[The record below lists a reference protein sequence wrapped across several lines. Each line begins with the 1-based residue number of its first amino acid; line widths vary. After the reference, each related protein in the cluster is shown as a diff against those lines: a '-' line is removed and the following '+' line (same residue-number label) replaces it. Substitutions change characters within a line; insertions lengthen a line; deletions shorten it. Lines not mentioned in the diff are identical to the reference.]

1 MRRFVLSGFNKN
13 SLSRFLGTVSILVLF
28 AGAGLAQ
35 FTNANM
41 GGTVS
46 DPSGAPVAQASVLAT
61 NTETGLQ
68 RKTTTNDAGAYS
80 LNALPVGQYQITVE
94 KAGFSRYVQSGITLV
109 VDQSATVPVTL
120 HLGNVTEQVN
130 VSANAQMVTTDTG
143 MVAQL
148 VDQKRIIDLPLNGR
162 QPQTLLFLAP
172 GTVNET
178 GKYCLVNCQGGV
190 YPGEQD
196 GNVGGGGPRSVNFQ
210 MDGAGHN
217 DTYVNTNLPFPN
229 PDAVQEFNLQSDNLS
244 AQYGMGA
251 GAVVNIITKSGTNTV
266 HGDVF
271 EFVRNGDLNA
281 RNFFAP
287 TQDTLKRNQYG
298 GSVGGPI
305 IKDKL
310 FYFGTYQGTKIRSAA
325 QGSVAFVPTAAE
337 RSGNFAGTGIVV
349 RDPATGAAYAGN
361 QIPSNLLSGPAQYF
375 LNSMPLPNGPNGQL
389 TYAGPSLV
397 QNDDQYMIKLNWIQ
411 GKNQV
416 TGSYFWT
423 RFNEPPDLA
432 IGRQNILAS
441 DGNGN
446 QVKVQNLAVNDTFSF
461 SPTLLFNTWF
471 GWTSQTGGSR
481 AGAPFGFPAAGVQIA
496 APTPPELYV
505 SVPGFF
511 TVSTNHLGNF
521 DRGAYTIRED
531 VAVQRGAQEIHV
543 GGEAVR
549 VTNNLVNT
557 YTMSG
562 QFTFGNALTGSNL
575 SDFLT
580 GQASR
585 FLQGGGEFKDIGGTL
600 WSLYVHDNIRLSSK
614 LRLELGVRWDPY
626 YPYTEE
632 KGRVVC
638 YQPGSKSSRFPN
650 APVGMLFGGPNA
662 DSGCP
667 SQTGSLP
674 NWANFAPRLG
684 FAYQIGP
691 GGKTVLRGGA
701 GIYYTPLGTHDT
713 NGLADTAPFG
723 PRFDYSGNIQFADP
737 YASIGIPNPFP
748 AQYGPSLPGA
758 NATFTLPVSIYAT
771 LQRNWHM
778 PQLTTWNLTLE
789 HQFANSL
796 MARLSYAGNK
806 GTYLASG
813 ALGFREDNPAVYIPG
828 ASTTRNTQSRRLD
841 PNFGSIGLFS
851 SDNNSHYH
859 SLRVSL
865 EKRMSH
871 GFSVQGNYTWSKMI
885 DDFGSSGTTNPFNRR
900 FDYGIS
906 NDDMPHVFNFSA
918 IWQIPNAPVHGITN
932 TLLNGWQ
939 LSSLASWHDG
949 FPFSVL
955 SGQDNSF
962 SGVGADR
969 ADYIGGNASLGG
981 SHGQMVNQY
990 FNTSVFTPNA
1000 PGTFGNSG
1008 KNILRGPRLFNT
1020 DLSLLKNFKIAER
1033 VTVQFRSEFFNV
1045 FNNVNFNQPQNILS
1059 SSSRG
1064 RITSAGDPRIL
1075 QFALKLMF

>member
-1 MRRFVLSGFNKN
+1 LSLFNKS
-13 SLSRFLGTVSILVLF
+13 SLHAAAVCLLLITGIAR
-28 AGAGLAQ
+28 AQ
-35 FTNANM
+35 FTNANLN
-41 GGTVS
+41 GTIS
-46 DPSGAPVAQASVLAT
+46 DPSGAPVTQATVQVT
-61 NTETGLQ
+61 NTDIGLQ
-68 RKTTTNDAGAYS
+68 RTTTTDDAGTYS
-80 LNALPVGQYQITVE
+80 FTALPVGQYQITVE
-94 KAGFSRYVQSGITLV
+94 KPGFARYVQRGITLV
-109 VDQSATVPVTL
+109 VDQSASVPVHL
-120 HLGNVTEQVN
+120 QLGNVTEQVN
-130 VSANAQMVTTDTG
+130 VSANAQMITTETG
-143 MVAQL
+143 MVGQL
-148 VDQKRIIDLPLNGR
+148 IDQKRIIDLPLNGR

-196 GNVGGGGPRSVNFQ
+196 ANVGGGGPRSVNFQ

-266 HGDVF
+266 HGDAF
-271 EFVRNGDLNA
+271 EFVRNGAMNA

-287 TQDTLKRNQYG
+287 KQDTLKRNQYG
-298 GSVGGPI
+298 GSIGGPI
-305 IKDKL
+305 LKDKL
-310 FYFGTYQGTKIRSAA
+310 FFFGTYQGTPIRSAA
-325 QGSVAFVPTAAE
+325 QGTVAFVPTAAE
-337 RSGNFAGTGIVV
+337 RTGNFAGTGITVH
-349 RDPATGAAYAGN
+349 DPTTGVPYAGN
-361 QIPSNLLSGPAQYF
+361 QIPSNLLSPQAKYF

-411 GKNQV
+411 RKNQV
-416 TGSYFWT
+416 SGSYFWT
-423 RFNEPPDLA
+423 RFNEPPDIA
-432 IGRQNILAS
+432 IAKQNILAA

-481 AGAPFGFPAAGVQIA
+481 SGAPFGFPAAGVQIA
-496 APTPPELYV
+496 APDPPELYM

-511 TVSTNHLGNF
+511 TVTTNHLGNF
-521 DRGAYTIRED
+521 DRGTYTIRED
-531 VAVQRGAQEIHV
+531 VAISRGANEIHV
-543 GGEAVR
+543 GGESVR
-549 VTNNLVNT
+549 VTNDLTNT

-562 QFTFGNALTGSNL
+562 QFTFGNSLTGSNV
-575 SDFLT
+575 SDFIA

-585 FLQGGGEFKDIGGTL
+585 FLQGGGEFKNIAGNL
-600 WSLYVHDNIRLSSK
+600 WSLYVHDNIRVTRK
-614 LRLELGVRWDPY
+614 LRVEAGLRWDPY
-626 YPYTEE
+626 YPFSEE

-638 YQPGSKSSRFPN
+638 YQPGAKSARFPN
-650 APVGMLFGGPNA
+650 APVGMLFGGPGA
-662 DSGCP
+662 DPGCP

-674 NWANFAPRLG
+674 NWANFAPRFG

-691 GGKTVLRGGA
+691 GKTVLRGGA
-701 GIYYTPLGTHDT
+701 GIYYTPMGTHDT

-723 PRFDYSGNIQFADP
+723 PRFDYSGNIPFGNP
-737 YASIGIPNPFP
+737 YAGIGIANPFP
-748 AQYGPSLPGA
+748 AQYGPSLPGPT
-758 NATFTLPVSIYAT
+758 ATFTLPVSIYAT

-778 PQLTTWNLTLE
+778 PELTTWNLTLE
-789 HQFANSL
+789 HQFSNSL
-796 MARLSYAGNK
+796 MARIAYAGNK

-851 SDNNSHYH
+851 SDNNSTYN
-859 SLRVSL
+859 SLRVSV

-871 GFSVQGNYTWSKMI
+871 GFSVQGNYTWSKML
-885 DDFGSSGTTNPFNRR
+885 DDFGPSGTTNPFNRR
-900 FDYGIS
+900 FDYGTS
-906 NDDMPHVFNFSA
+906 NDDVPHVMNFSGL
-918 IWQIPNAPVHGITN
+918 WQIPNAPLHGIAN
-932 TLLNGWQ
+932 TLVNGWQ
-939 LSSLASWHDG
+939 LSSLATWHDG
-949 FPFSVL
+949 FPFSVM

-969 ADYIGGNASLGG
+969 ADYIGGSAMLPGG
-981 SHGQMVNQY
+981 SHGQMIAQY
-990 FNTSVFTPNA
+990 FNLAAFAPNA
-1000 PGTFGNSG
+1000 PGTFGSSG

-1020 DLSLLKNFKIAER
+1020 DVSLLKNFRITER
-1033 VTVQFRSEFFNV
+1033 TSVQFRSEFFNV
-1045 FNNVNFNQPQNILS
+1045 FNNVNFKQPQNILS
-1059 SSSRG
+1059 SPSRG
-1064 RITSAGDPRIL
+1064 KITSAGDPRIL

>member
-1 MRRFVLSGFNKN
+1 MPGF
-13 SLSRFLGTVSILVLF
+13 SRNPLNNILGAMLLLAFF
-28 AGAGLAQ
+28 AGIGRAQ
-35 FTNANM
+35 FTNANLS
-41 GGTVS
+41 GTVS
-46 DPSGAPVAQASVLAT
+46 DPFGAPVPQASVLAT

-68 RKTTTNDAGAYS
+68 RRTTTNNAGTYS

-94 KAGFSRYVQSGITLV
+94 KEGFSKYVQSGITLV
-109 VDQSATVPVTL
+109 VDQSATIPVTL
-120 HLGNVTEQVN
+120 QLGNVTEQIN
-130 VSANAQMVTTDTG
+130 VSANAQMVTTETG

-196 GNVGGGGPRSVNFQ
+196 ANVGGGGPRSVNFQ

-229 PDAVQEFNLQSDNLS
+229 PDAIQEFNLQSENLS

-251 GAVVNIITKSGTNTV
+251 GAVVNIITKSGTNAI

-305 IKDKL
+305 LKDKL

-337 RSGNFAGTGIVV
+337 RTGNFTGTGITV
-349 RDPATGAAYAGN
+349 RDPTTGVAYADN
-361 QIPSNLLSGPAQYF
+361 QIPSNLLSAPAQYF
-375 LNSMPLPNGPNGQL
+375 LNSIPLPNGPNGQL

-397 QNDDQYMIKLNWIQ
+397 QNDDQYMVKLNWIE

-432 IGRQNILAS
+432 IGRQNIIAA

-446 QVKVQNLAVNDTFSF
+446 QVKVQNLAINDTFSF

-481 AGAPFGFPAAGVQIA
+481 AGAPFGFPEAGVQIA

-521 DRGAYTIRED
+521 NRGDYTIRED
-531 VAVQRGAQEIHV
+531 VAVQRGAHELHM

-549 VTNNLVNT
+549 VTNDLTNT

-562 QFTFGNALTGSNL
+562 QFTFGNSLTGSNL
-575 SDFLT
+575 SDFLA
-580 GQASR
+580 GEASR
-585 FLQGGGEFKDIGGTL
+585 FLQGGGEFKNIGGTL
-600 WSLYVHDNIRLSSK
+600 WSLYVHDNIRLSPK

-626 YPYTEE
+626 YPFTEE

-638 YQPGSKSSRFPN
+638 YEPGSKSSRFPN
-650 APVGMLFGGPNA
+650 APIGMLFGGPSA
-662 DSGCP
+662 DPGCP
-667 SQTGSLP
+667 SQTGSLSD
-674 NWANFAPRLG
+674 WANFAPRLG

-701 GIYYTPLGTHDT
+701 GIYYTPMGTHDT

-723 PRFDYSGNIQFADP
+723 PRFDYSGNIQFANP

-758 NATFTLPVSIYAT
+758 DAAFTLPVSIYAT

-789 HQFANSL
+789 HQFASSL
-796 MARLSYAGNK
+796 LARLSYSGNK

-813 ALGFREDNPAVYIPG
+813 ALGFREDNPAVYVPG
-828 ASTTRNTQSRRLD
+828 ASTTKNTQSRRLN

-851 SDNNSHYH
+851 SDNNSNYH

-865 EKRMSH
+865 EKRLSH
-871 GFSVQGNYTWSKMI
+871 GFSVQANYTWSKMI
-885 DDFGSSGTTNPFNRR
+885 DDFGPSGTTDPFDRR
-900 FDYGIS
+900 FDYGTS
-906 NDDMPHVFNFSA
+906 NDDVPHVFNFSA
-918 IWQIPNAPVHGITN
+918 IWQIPNLPVHGIGN
-932 TLLNGWQ
+932 SLLNGWQ
-939 LSSLASWHDG
+939 LSSLASWRDG
-949 FPFSVL
+949 FPFSVI

-969 ADYIGGNASLGG
+969 ADYIGGDAGNGAGS
-981 SHGQMVNQY
+981 SHGQMVAEY
-990 FNTSVFTPNA
+990 FNIGAFIPNA
-1000 PGTFGNSG
+1000 AGTFGTSG

-1020 DLSLLKNFKIAER
+1020 DASLLKNFKITER
-1033 VTVQFRSEFFNV
+1033 FSAQFRSEFFNV
-1045 FNNVNFNQPQNILS
+1045 FNNVNFNQPQNIVS
-1059 SSSRG
+1059 SSSKG